1 MVRVRAG
8 SGLGLGLWLGI
19 VLGLR
24 IGQGWVSYRVLVKA
38 GVCFRVRAGVRVR
51 IRAKGQGYS
60 ILLCTPFFR
69 IARYP

>member
-38 GVCFRVRAGVRVR
+38 GVCLRVRAGVRVR
-51 IRAKGQGYS
+51 ARGQGYS
-60 ILLCTPFFR
+60 ILLCTSFFR